1 MNESPP
7 FLEIRGLVKRYESVV
22 AIEHV
27 DLSIARNEFL
37 TLLGPSG
44 SGKTTILMAIAGFVK
59 PTEGQILLNGR
70 DLVPLEPEERELG
83 VVFQGY
89 ALFPHMT
96 VAQNVAFPLELRK
109 QPRDAIRRRVK
120 EVLALVDLE
129 RFALRR
135 PAQLSGGQQQRV
147 ALARCLAYSPDLLLL
162 DEPLS
167 ALDRQLRQRLQTELK
182 TLHRKVG
189 VTIINVTHDQEEAL
203 SMSTRI
209 AVINHGRIVQLGTPT
224 EIYDHPVTSFVAQ
237 FIGRSNVLEVERAET
252 AGGMPVAVV
261 AGRRLPAGWIGAAGG
276 KKAYSIRPEHIDVLP
291 AGALPGGASDDLQV
305 VLEGRI
311 EDLVYQGSMTLLDVQ
326 TPIGLMRAELS
337 TSRLAFEPEIGADVV
352 LRWESVRGR
361 IVDADELVVV

>member
-1 MNESPP
+1 MDQTAP
-7 FLEIRGLVKRYESVV
+7 FLEIKGLVKRYEAATAVDN
-22 AIEHV
+22 V
-27 DLSIARNEFL
+27 DLAIARNEFL

-59 PTEGQILLNGR
+59 PTTGEILLDGR
-70 DLVPLEPEERELG
+70 NLVPLEPEERDLG

-109 QPRDAIRRRVK
+109 QPRQAINKRVA

-129 RFALRR
+129 PFAGRR

-147 ALARCLAYSPDLLLL
+147 ALARCLAYGPELLLL

-209 AVINHGRIVQLGTPT
+209 AVINHGRIVQHGTPT
-224 EIYDHPVTSFVAQ
+224 EIYEEPATSFVAQ
-237 FIGRSNVLEVERAET
+237 FIGRSNVVPVERVDQS
-252 AGGMPVAVV
+252 GSVPVALI
-261 AGRRLPAGWIGAAGG
+261 AGHRVPAGWVSGAPGA
-276 KKAYSIRPEHIDVLP
+276 KAYSIRPELFDIFA
-291 AGALPGGASDDLQV
+291 AGSGTPDHDEAFFTI
-305 VLEGRI
+305 EGRI
-311 EDLVYQGSMTLLDVQ
+311 EDLVYQGSMTLLEVR
-326 TPIGLMRAELS
+326 TPIGLLRAELS
-337 TSRLAFEPEIGADVV
+337 TSRLSFQPQMGDAVAV
-352 LRWESVRGR
+352 RWDGGKGR
-361 IVDADELVVV
+361 IVDADDVVAD